1 MEITFKTGLSDVAA
15 QLVRKK
21 EKEKVRRRPLAYHI
35 GFIANATLDFLLGAH
50 PKNRRLSRRRS
61 GSSIWPSAARSVRR
75 GARYARV
82 CGICRAV
89 LRLRGHRLITSTSPL
104 TALGTTAGATS
115 STEEGATSDEEAS
128 SAAES
133 ADDKPRSKADLK
145 AERERQRAELELLMM
160 DESEHAAK
168 VRGLLYQAW
177 TLFSRTHPGPLHCVR
192 GNIMFAAL

>member
-1 MEITFKTGLSDVAA
+1 
-15 QLVRKK
+15 
-21 EKEKVRRRPLAYHI
+21 
-35 GFIANATLDFLLGAH
+35 
-50 PKNRRLSRRRS
+50 
-61 GSSIWPSAARSVRR
+61 
-75 GARYARV
+75 
-82 CGICRAV
+82 
-89 LRLRGHRLITSTSPL
+89 L
-104 TALGTTAGATS
+104 TAIGTTAGATS

-177 TLFSRTHPGPLHCVR
+177 TLFRALTQARCIAFEATFCLQHFDMKEVVRAEKAAGKSGKLSRRSKMKQALAKKAAEDTFQLDVNDPR
-192 GNIMFAAL
+192 FAAVYESALFAIDPSNPQYDEGGGGYYRMTLGLQSLNG